1 MQFETQAPG
10 WTRLNVASFLGS
22 RQEQAMDADPHQARL
37 SDAALSVSSDTSAS
51 SIRFG
56 PRLDMPILR
65 IEEMRGDL
73 EAAGRHVLRR
83 ALAWASALCAL
94 VLGCVAAL
102 VGALDTRRVCVGI
115 LEATCDG
122 PNWGEALVAFGLAC
136 ALLTV
141 GVVLVVRLRRGARV
155 GPA

>member
-1 MQFETQAPG
+1 
-10 WTRLNVASFLGS
+10 
-22 RQEQAMDADPHQARL
+22 
-37 SDAALSVSSDTSAS
+37 
-51 SIRFG
+51 
-56 PRLDMPILR
+56 MPILR

-73 EAAGRHVLRR
+73 EAAGRHGLRR

-136 ALLTV
+136 TLLTV
-141 GVVLVVRLRRGARV
+141 GVVLVVRLRRGA
-155 GPA
+155 